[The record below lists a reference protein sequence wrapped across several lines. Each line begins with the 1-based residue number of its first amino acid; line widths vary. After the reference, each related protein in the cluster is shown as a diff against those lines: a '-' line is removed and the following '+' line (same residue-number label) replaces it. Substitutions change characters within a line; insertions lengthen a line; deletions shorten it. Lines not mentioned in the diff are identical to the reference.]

1 MSGDGAHEAAG
12 GPPDDP
18 AAGLA
23 AGADAASA
31 RGIAVRTTLAA
42 VAAEL
47 AGDWDEVDFLTRTVP
62 WLPEPAEV
70 AWASMYLVKANLAL
84 VDPVPDPDEAAA
96 AGSLC
101 ASHERAHDGAERVAS
116 AVLSTA
122 ALSLGRRGPAV
133 DPAPAL
139 VASTG
144 VLLAHEPNPAWFTAS
159 GLFAAAAYA
168 FVRSSMSFGVDPLQK
183 VRSLVER
190 LS

>member
-70 AWASMYLVKANLAL
+70 A
-84 VDPVPDPDEAAA
+84 
-96 AGSLC
+96 
-101 ASHERAHDGAERVAS
+101 
-116 AVLSTA
+116 
-122 ALSLGRRGPAV
+122 GRRC
-133 DPAPAL
+133 
-139 VASTG
+139 T
-144 VLLAHEPNPAWFTAS
+144 W
-159 GLFAAAAYA
+159 
-168 FVRSSMSFGVDPLQK
+168 
-183 VRSLVER
+183 
-190 LS
+190 